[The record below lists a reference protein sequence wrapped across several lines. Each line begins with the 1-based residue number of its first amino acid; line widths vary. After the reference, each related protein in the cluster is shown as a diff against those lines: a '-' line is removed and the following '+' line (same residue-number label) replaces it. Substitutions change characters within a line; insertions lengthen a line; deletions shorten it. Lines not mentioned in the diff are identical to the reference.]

1 MNMLHHLRRRHLTA
15 ALAAAVVTL
24 TALPGVGRGATMAP
38 ARPVVV
44 LTGTT
49 FPAGLGAGVAAD
61 SIGLQAALWTPLVGF
76 DDRLRPYAALAAR
89 VPTLANGDV
98 RVTGGGM
105 TVTIHLKPRLR
116 FSDGSPLTSSDV
128 AFGLLLNLDPAIGN
142 SFGLD
147 EIAHYATPDA
157 RTVVLQF
164 GDLYGAYLAYALPPA
179 LPRRYFERKY
189 HTSNIHALALA
200 YRRDPYDSP
209 SDVFS
214 GPYRVAEVAPG
225 QRLTLTP
232 NPYFTALRAA
242 GTRPELRYAVLSY
255 DESALAQDLRA
266 RDAGVDLALGLGPAT
281 LPGLRGL
288 PGLRVTT
295 CPSLA
300 VEHLELNQATPALK
314 SLGVRQALQ
323 LAIDKRALVRAL
335 FPASS
340 NPTRFVATSLIPSSS
355 PYHDSSI
362 GVSPYSPAGA
372 RRLLAAA
379 GYATTLNGAG
389 RHVALSLVTTN
400 DPTRQREADLIAR
413 DWAAI
418 GVRAKPRFVSASPS
432 DQGGLYAPFDRGGAL
447 ATRSF
452 DVALFDLR
460 LGPDPA
466 TVAALFDPGRIPT
479 PLSRG
484 AARRNYTGI
493 DDEALASL
501 PERAQASL
509 DFASHQRGYARVQ
522 REVNTLLP
530 YIVLYERPQIVVDD
544 GHVGNLR
551 PVPQDAADLWN
562 VWEWTRR

>member
-1 MNMLHHLRRRHLTA
+1 MLHHLRRRRLTA

-61 SIGLQAALWTPLVGF
+61 PIGLQAALWTPLVGF

-189 HTSNIHALALA
+189 HTNNIHALALA

-225 QRLTLTP
+225 QRLTLAP
-232 NPYFTALRAA
+232 NLYFTALRAA

-255 DESALAQDLRA
+255 DESALTQDLRA

-288 PGLRVTT
+288 SGLRVTT

-323 LAIDKRALVRAL
+323 LAIDKRAFVRAL
-335 FPASS
+335 FPVSL
-340 NPTRFVATSLIPSSS
+340 NPTRFVATSLIPPSS
-355 PYHDSSI
+355 PYHDSSS

-372 RRLLAAA
+372 RRLLTAA

-389 RHVALSLVTTN
+389 RHVTLTLVTTN

-413 DWAAI
+413 AWAAI
-418 GVRAKPRFVSASPS
+418 GVRVTTRLVSASPS

-479 PLSRG
+479 SLSQG
-484 AARRNYTGI
+484 ALRRNYTGI

-501 PERAQASL
+501 PERAQSSL
-509 DFASHQRGYARVQ
+509 DFASRQRGYVRVQ

-551 PVPQDAADLWN
+551 PAPQDAADLWN

>member
-1 MNMLHHLRRRHLTA
+1 MNIPHHLRRRRLTA
-15 ALAAAVVTL
+15 ALAVAVVTL
-24 TALPGVGRGATMAP
+24 TALPGVGRGATTAAP

-44 LTGTT
+44 LTGTA
-49 FPAGLGAGVAAD
+49 FPAGLGVGVAAD
-61 SIGLQAALWTPLVGF
+61 PIGLQAALWTPLVGF

-105 TVTIHLKPRLR
+105 TVTIHLKPGLR

-128 AFGLLLNLDPAIGN
+128 AFGLLVNLDAAIGN

-147 EIAHYATPDA
+147 EIAHYVTPDA

-200 YRRDPYDSP
+200 YRRDPYASP

-214 GPYRVAEVAPG
+214 GPYRVVEVAPG
-225 QRLTLTP
+225 QRLTLAS

-242 GTRPELRYAVLSY
+242 GTRPELRYTVLSY

-295 CPSLA
+295 SPSLT
-300 VEHLELNQATPALK
+300 VEHLELNQATPVLR

-323 LAIDKRALVRAL
+323 LVIDKRALVRAL

-340 NPTRFVATSLIPSSS
+340 
-355 PYHDSSI
+355 PYHGSSI
-362 GVSPYSPAGA
+362 GVSPYNPAGA

-379 GYATTLNGAG
+379 GYATTSNGAG
-389 RHVALSLVTTN
+389 RHVMLSLVTTN

-413 DWAAI
+413 AWAAI
-418 GVRAKPRFVSASPS
+418 GVRVTPRFVSASPS
-432 DQGGLYAPFDRGGAL
+432 DQGGLYAPFDRGGVL

-479 PLSRG
+479 PLSQG
-484 AARRNYTGI
+484 ATRRNYTGI

-509 DFASHQRGYARVQ
+509 DFASRKRGYVRVQ

-551 PVPQDAADLWN
+551 PAPQDAADLWN